1 MFQRLDILLEMFYK
15 TEDLLALLL
24 HCIFLSIL
32 PFDFSSSLLL
42 SLWSIKEPGIQT
54 LIRSLFWDAAAAAK
68 SLQSC
73 PTLCDPRDGSP
84 PGSAVPGILQARTLE
99 WVSLPFSRSAC
110 SQIKVSSLPR
120 HLASL
125 IHWPILRRAEWAWTQ
140 YQALQKNSWK
150 DVRWG
155 SVIFGCISISN
166 GNQKQKLSTAS
177 QSPQNG
183 FQVWQPCFLLLYL
196 FVVFFSDC
204 MGGRRGAG
212 GRAGC
217 LSWSHTALTRK

>member
-1 MFQRLDILLEMFYK
+1 MFYK
-15 TEDLLALLL
+15 TEDLLTLLL

-42 SLWSIKEPGIQT
+42 TLWSIKEPGIQT
-54 LIRSLFWDAAAAAK
+54 LIRSLFWDA
-68 SLQSC
+68 
-73 PTLCDPRDGSP
+73 
-84 PGSAVPGILQARTLE
+84 
-99 WVSLPFSRSAC
+99 SLPFSRSAC

-212 GRAGC
+212 GRARC

>member
-42 SLWSIKEPGIQT
+42 TLWSIKEPGIQT
-54 LIRSLFWDAAAAAK
+54 LIRSLFWDA
-68 SLQSC
+68 
-73 PTLCDPRDGSP
+73 
-84 PGSAVPGILQARTLE
+84 
-99 WVSLPFSRSAC
+99 SLPFSRSAC

-212 GRAGC
+212 GRARC